1 MKGRVTK
8 KLTKKE
14 LSILTKT
21 LEGEL
26 NGFIFKNVYTSDEF
40 NLPLEDRSDEVD
52 QASVA
57 QSNADRLRFR
67 NREALYEKKIKKAL
81 KRVADGEYGICEEC
95 GCHIG
100 FSRLNARPT
109 AEQCIVCKEESE
121 REELSSLVSKE
132 RKSIGKSMEQVFRY

>member
-1 MKGRVTK
+1 MKGRDTK
-8 KLTKKE
+8 KLTKRE
-14 LSILTKT
+14 LKVLTET
-21 LEGEL
+21 LQREL
-26 NGFIFKNVYTSDEF
+26 NGFIFKNVYTSEEF
-40 NLPLEDRSDEVD
+40 NIPLEDRSDEVD

-81 KRVADGEYGICEEC
+81 NRIKENEYGLCEEC

-109 AEQCIVCKEESE
+109 AEQCIICKEESE
-121 REELSSLVSKE
+121 RDEMSSLVSRQ
-132 RKSIGKSMEQVFRY
+132 RKSIGKSMEQVFR

>member
-14 LSILTKT
+14 LRILTNT
-21 LEGEL
+21 LQNEL
-26 NGFIFKNVYTSDEF
+26 NCFIFKNVYTSDEF
-40 NLPLEDRSDEVD
+40 NIPLEDRSDEVD

-67 NREALYEKKIKKAL
+67 NREALYERKIKKAL
-81 KRVADGEYGICEEC
+81 IRIKENEYGLCEEC
-95 GCHIG
+95 GCNIG

-121 REELSSLVSKE
+121 RAEMSSLASRE
-132 RKSIGKSMEQVFRY
+132 RKSIGRSMEQVFR

>member
-14 LSILTKT
+14 LKT
-21 LEGEL
+21 LTDTLQQEL
-26 NGFIFKNVYTSDEF
+26 NSFIFKNVYTSDEF
-40 NLPLEDRSDEVD
+40 NVPLEDRSDEVD

-81 KRVADGEYGICEEC
+81 SRIRNGEYGLCEEC
-95 GCHIG
+95 GCNIG

-121 REELSSLVSKE
+121 RDELSSLVSKE
-132 RKSIGKSMEQVFRY
+132 RKSIGRSMEQVFQY